1 MARSVVHDCGHLKS
15 GSIALRSN
23 DCASTELSCVSLGG
37 VFVGYRFGFA
47 PGLEMTLPIHTN
59 GIRPVK
65 IPVPPRSCVCRSPT
79 TFQLK
84 PTRGEKSGVAS
95 GRRL

>member
-1 MARSVVHDCGHLKS
+1 MARSVFHYCGHLKR

-23 DCASTELSCVSLGG
+23 DCCTTELSCVALGG
-37 VFVGYRFGFA
+37 AVGNRFGFA
-47 PGLEMTLPIHTN
+47 PGLEMTLPTHTN

-65 IPVPPRSCVCRSPT
+65 IPVPPRSCVRRSPT
-79 TFQLK
+79 AFQLK
-84 PTRGEKSGVAS
+84 PTRGEKRGFAS

>member
-1 MARSVVHDCGHLKS
+1 MARSVVHDCGHLKF

-23 DCASTELSCVSLGG
+23 DCASTELSCVALGG
-37 VFVGYRFGFA
+37 AVGYRFGFA
-47 PGLEMTLPIHTN
+47 PGLEMTFPTHTN

-65 IPVPPRSCVCRSPT
+65 IPVPPRSCVWRSPT

-84 PTRGEKSGVAS
+84 PTRGENSGFAS